1 MTADQSTGQLVS
13 YWDWHELRPVAGTV
27 PASHR
32 RNTGKYYETS
42 RENTGNSALTTK
54 LYTAGNYHFNTITIT
69 LGKVWYF
76 VNVLLLRNLSF
87 YKIQGKLKRRMMVIK
102 IGIDKVGLYKKA
114 CLVGTGRIFPSLF
127 PHSLVAAGYRPC
139 HWSHFNWFELL
150 SSWQKFGRLIQWN
163 ENN

>member
-102 IGIDKVGLYKKA
+102 IGIEKVGLQK
-114 CLVGTGRIFPSLF
+114 G
-127 PHSLVAAGYRPC
+127 
-139 HWSHFNWFELL
+139 L
-150 SSWQKFGRLIQWN
+150 SSWQRQNISLSSPSQLGGCRKSTLSLESLQLVWTFI
-163 ENN
+163 

>member
-102 IGIDKVGLYKKA
+102 IGIDKVGLYKVA
-114 CLVGTGRIFPSLF
+114 CLVGSGRIFLSLF
-127 PHSLVAAGYRPC
+127 HLSVPWWLPGIDLVIGVTSTGLNFYLVDRSLEG
-139 HWSHFNWFELL
+139 
-150 SSWQKFGRLIQWN
+150 
-163 ENN
+163 